1 MSIQSVFFSTLDM
14 NAMVKWIV
22 SVMNG
27 HPALFDQLEQMF
39 KALESYYQTANFGH
53 HSLKLSDFLHKLVA
67 NFVAKIY
74 RERHAKKTPWGTL
87 VPEDK
92 KITDDEITRFVSIL
106 MPVVLHGMYSKLN
119 LDHFAKIT
127 QNLAFLRP
135 ELVIPPIMERLFTA
149 FETLTD
155 PHKLTA
161 NMLFVGSM
169 SRSIGK

>member
-1 MSIQSVFFSTLDM
+1 MGFEKASFQLWSKTFLSPCCLLFCGTDGPTL
-14 NAMVKWIV
+14 MV
-22 SVMNG
+22 M
-27 HPALFDQLEQMF
+27 LF
-39 KALESYYQTANFGH
+39 QTA
-53 HSLKLSDFLHKLVA
+53 S
-67 NFVAKIY
+67 
-74 RERHAKKTPWGTL
+74 
-87 VPEDK
+87 

-149 FETLTD
+149 FETLTE

-169 SRSIGK
+169 SRSIGKCKQ